1 MTEEANKRIGDY
13 QILDELGSGGMGRV
27 WRVRNVITD
36 RIEAMKV
43 LLPDL
48 AGRQELAARFQ
59 REIKLMASLNHPNIA
74 ALRTAFTADNQLYMV
89 MEYVEGTNL
98 ADKLEKGPI
107 AVGDAVNYI
116 SQVLGAVSYAHQQH
130 IIHRD
135 IKPANMMLTPQG
147 VIKLMDFG
155 IARGGEERSLTMTG
169 TTMGSLSYMS
179 PEQVKGEATDARSD
193 LYSVGVSLY
202 EFVTGQRPFTATSDY
217 SIMAAHVKEA
227 PKPPVELHP
236 GLPAALNEIILMA
249 IAKDPAQ
256 RFQTADAFRNALS
269 SVPVAA
275 PTPAM
280 LEATT
285 VDSMAAL
292 PNVPAAPAA
301 TPAAPLAALKG
312 PTAPPP
318 RPTPTP
324 MPPPAQ
330 GSGHRGLYM
339 TLGALIVL
347 AGLVVAGI
355 YVPRIS
361 KTHANRPDAN
371 SMQQTADSTTPSA
384 TPSEAQPS
392 QPAPSEAPAAG
403 AMSADSSQPPA
414 APTATSAAVDNSNAM
429 QSAPPATPAAPEM
442 QNPVQSNLAPTKP
455 SHSHAKKV
463 MAQNDSSGDMGAP
476 PQSDS
481 AMAAPDA
488 ANASAQ
494 LEELEQ
500 SVDQLS
506 NRAAAVNSG
515 LDRLQQEQSAAGY
528 GLRGDMVERQAS
540 LKANLF
546 KAEEAMQHHD
556 ATRAKKYADLAGKD
570 LEVLERFLGH

>member
-27 WRVRNVITD
+27 WRVRNVITE

-89 MEYVEGTNL
+89 MEYVEGTTM
-98 ADKLEKGPI
+98 ADKLERGPI
-107 AVGDAVNYI
+107 AVNDAVNYI
-116 SQVLGAVSYAHQQH
+116 SQVLSAVSYAHQQH

-155 IARGGEERSLTMTG
+155 IARGGDERSLTMTG

-202 EFVTGQRPFTATSDY
+202 EFVTGQRPFIATSDY
-217 SIMAAHVKEA
+217 SIMAAHVKEM

-269 SVPVAA
+269 SVPVTASPSPAA
-275 PTPAM
+275 

-285 VDSMAAL
+285 VDSMVAL
-292 PNVPAAPAA
+292 PNLPSTPA
-301 TPAAPLAALKG
+301 TPAASVATLKSS
-312 PTAPPP
+312 PPSN
-318 RPTPTP
+318 PTPVP
-324 MPPPAQ
+324 MPLPSS

-361 KTHANRPDAN
+361 KTNAKAPDSSGA
-371 SMQQTADSTTPSA
+371 TAPDTTSQAPVETQPPAAATDVTTPS
-384 TPSEAQPS
+384 S
-392 QPAPSEAPAAG
+392 QPGAPVATTASVDTSAPMPPPSVTPTPAPGEMNPAKPSHPRPKKLAAQNNGMASDSAMPPQGDTGTAAPAAG
-403 AMSADSSQPPA
+403 
-414 APTATSAAVDNSNAM
+414 N
-429 QSAPPATPAAPEM
+429 
-442 QNPVQSNLAPTKP
+442 
-455 SHSHAKKV
+455 
-463 MAQNDSSGDMGAP
+463 
-476 PQSDS
+476 
-481 AMAAPDA
+481 DA
-488 ANASAQ
+488 ANFD
-494 LEELEQ
+494 ELETEL
-500 SVDQLS
+500 DQLS
-506 NRAAAVNSG
+506 NRAAAVNSS
-515 LDRLQQEQSAAGY
+515 LDRLQQQQSASGL
-528 GLRGDMVERQAS
+528 GLRGDMAAKQAS
-540 LKANLF
+540 MKGNLF
-546 KAEEAMQHHD
+546 KAEEAIQHRD
-556 ATRAKKYADLAGKD
+556 AARAKKFVELTGRD
-570 LEVLERFLGH
+570 LEVLEKFLGH

>member
-48 AGRQELAARFQ
+48 AGRQELAARFL

-89 MEYVEGTNL
+89 MEYVEGTTL

-107 AVGDAVNYI
+107 AVNQAVNYI
-116 SQVLGAVSYAHQQH
+116 SQVLSAVSYAHQQH
-130 IIHRD
+130 VIHRD
-135 IKPANMMLTPQG
+135 IKPANMMLTPEG

-179 PEQVKGEATDARSD
+179 PEQVKGEATGARSD

-202 EFVTGQRPFTATSDY
+202 EFVTGQRPFMATSDY
-217 SIMAAHVKEA
+217 SIMAAHVKEM

-269 SVPVAA
+269 SVPVSDPA
-275 PTPAM
+275 PAPGA
-280 LEATT
+280 LDAPT
-285 VDSMAAL
+285 VDSMEL
-292 PNVPAAPAA
+292 PNLPVSPAA
-301 TPAAPLAALKG
+301 TLARPVSAPVAALKDSKT
-312 PTAPPP
+312 PAPAPSS
-318 RPTPTP
+318 TPVR
-324 MPPPAQ
+324 MPPPSS

-347 AGLVVAGI
+347 AVLVAAGI

-361 KTHANRPDAN
+361 NTHAKAPDA
-371 SMQQTADSTTPSA
+371 SAPQTADTSSST
-384 TPSEAQPS
+384 AQPS
-392 QPAPSEAPAAG
+392 QPAASDTSAAG
-403 AMSADSSQPPA
+403 ATNPGSTNPGSTQQPAPPPA
-414 APTATSAAVDNSNAM
+414 TTASVDNSNAM
-429 QSAPPATPAAPEM
+429 QPPQPPSATPM
-442 QNPVQSNLAPTKP
+442 QSDLTPARP
-455 SHSHAKKV
+455 SHSHAKKLT
-463 MAQNDSSGDMGAP
+463 AKNDGMSSTP
-476 PQSDS
+476 PQGDS
-481 AMAAPDA
+481 GIAAPGVASDA
-488 ANASAQ
+488 PG
-494 LEELEQ
+494 LDELEHE
-500 SVDQLS
+500 VDQLS

-515 LDRLQQEQSAAGY
+515 LDHLQLQQSAAGY
-528 GLRGDMVERQAS
+528 GLRGDIVERQAS
-540 LKANLF
+540 MKANLF
-546 KAEEAMQHHD
+546 KAEEAMQHRD
-556 ATRAKKYADLAGKD
+556 AARTKKYVDLAGKD

>member
-98 ADKLEKGPI
+98 ADRLEKGPI

-116 SQVLGAVSYAHQQH
+116 SQVLSAVSYAHQQH

-292 PNVPAAPAA
+292 PNVPVAPAA
-301 TPAAPLAALKG
+301 TPAAAGCSLEEPHGAASEPYADAHAATGTRQWPSG
-312 PTAPPP
+312 PVYDSGSPDCAR
-318 RPTPTP
+318 RPGGRWNLRAADQQDPC
-324 MPPPAQ
+324 Q
-330 GSGHRGLYM
+330 GAGRELD
-339 TLGALIVL
+339 GADC
-347 AGLVVAGI
+347 GQHNTQ
-355 YVPRIS
+355 R
-361 KTHANRPDAN
+361 HAER
-371 SMQQTADSTTPSA
+371 SA
-384 TPSEAQPS
+384 AQP
-392 QPAPSEAPAAG
+392 ARACGRPSCWRDECGFVA
-403 AMSADSSQPPA
+403 
-414 APTATSAAVDNSNAM
+414 TARRT
-429 QSAPPATPAAPEM
+429 
-442 QNPVQSNLAPTKP
+442 
-455 SHSHAKKV
+455 HSHHRFR
-463 MAQNDSSGDMGAP
+463 G
-476 PQSDS
+476 
-481 AMAAPDA
+481 
-488 ANASAQ
+488 Q
-494 LEELEQ
+494 LECDAIGTTRNAGGPRNAESGAEQ
-500 SVDQLS
+500 FRPGQT
-506 NRAAAVNSG
+506 
-515 LDRLQQEQSAAGY
+515 QPFPCQESDGP
-528 GLRGDMVERQAS
+528 ERQSRRYGRSSAGRRR
-540 LKANLF
+540 NGC
-546 KAEEAMQHHD
+546 
-556 ATRAKKYADLAGKD
+556 TRSRKCVSSIGGTGADG
-570 LEVLERFLGH
+570 

>member
-98 ADKLEKGPI
+98 ADRLEKGPI

-116 SQVLGAVSYAHQQH
+116 SQVLSAVSYAHQQH

-292 PNVPAAPAA
+292 PNVPVAPAA
-301 TPAAPLAALKG
+301 TPAAAVAALKS

-318 RPTPTP
+318 SPTPTP
-324 MPPPAQ
+324 MPPPAH

-371 SMQQTADSTTPSA
+371 SMQQTADTTTPSA

-392 QPAPSEAPAAG
+392 QPAPADTPAAG

-414 APTATSAAVDNSNAM
+414 APTVTAASVDNSNAM

-442 QNPVQSNLAPTKP
+442 QNPAQSNPAPAKP

-463 MAQNDSSGDMGAP
+463 MAQNGSPGDMGAP
-476 PQSDS
+476 PQGDS
-481 AMAAPDA
+481 AMAAPEA

-500 SVDQLS
+500 TVDQLS
-506 NRAAAVNSG
+506 NRAAAVNTG

-556 ATRAKKYADLAGKD
+556 AARAKKYADLAGKD